1 MAGRKRSIRFKITAI
16 LLVPAIALVMMW
28 GIGASFTIRQGVELL
43 RIQTV
48 FTNVVQPMGGVLLQ
62 LQRERLLT
70 AACLNSPVALKS
82 ELDRERKVT
91 DEAVAELARSSASV
105 KDDTPPAMWNRVQD
119 LINRTRKLDGLRD
132 RVDRHTIH
140 SLDAIEEYSAVAEV
154 GFSAY
159 DYLMI
164 SADIDMI
171 EQTKAVV
178 LVVRSH
184 EMVSQQSALLTGVQ
198 VASRM
203 TQDDRDAFAA
213 MVSKR
218 RMLYNLGTG
227 QLDAE
232 LLQPFTELNTS
243 SLYTSFVSMEDQIL
257 SRVKPGK
264 PLPSSAL
271 TWPTITE
278 GVSKKFED
286 LTLSVGMTLSARA
299 APRAQGILLS
309 IALIGIVGLI
319 VILGTAF
326 ASFRF
331 ARRITG
337 ELTGL
342 QRAAVELA
350 DLRLPRIINRLRRGE
365 DVDVAAETPPMLKT
379 AETME
384 VENVGQAF
392 TSVQLTAIESAVQEA
407 ALRQGVNKVFLNLA
421 RRSQSLL
428 QRQLGMLD
436 SLEREVTDHEVL
448 EKLFGIDH
456 LTTRMRRHAEGL
468 IILSG
473 AAPGRGWRDPVNLF
487 DVARAAV
494 EEVEDYLRV
503 DVIVPH
509 GPALVGSAVTDVIHL
524 LAELIENAAI
534 FSPPHT
540 RVQVR
545 GEMVARGF
553 ALEIEDRGLG
563 IAPEEM
569 ARINELLANA
579 PEFDLADSD
588 RLGLFV
594 VARLAQRHNVRV
606 SLRPSPYGGT
616 SAVVLLPQELVVTAE
631 VPDLSVEAIA
641 VSHPAPA
648 LALTPPAVDATVDR
662 AERGEGGEPG
672 NRTGDRSSD
681 RTGDRSDDRDELP
694 RRVRQANLAP
704 QLREERA
711 DLFSSFQ
718 AGWQRA
724 QEES

>member
-16 LLVPAIALVMMW
+16 LLVPTIALVMTW
-28 GIGASFTIRQGVELL
+28 GFAATLTIRQGVELL

-48 FTNVVQPMGGVLLQ
+48 FTNVVQPMAGVILQ

-70 AACLNSPVALKS
+70 AECLNSPAPLKS
-82 ELDRERKVT
+82 ELDKERKVT
-91 DEAVAELARSSASV
+91 DEAVAELARSSSSV
-105 KDDTPPAMWNRVQD
+105 KDDTPPAMWNRVQE
-119 LINRTRKLDGLRD
+119 LVNRARKLDGLRD
-132 RVDRHTIH
+132 RVDRHTLH
-140 SLDAIEEYSAVAEV
+140 SLDAIEEYTAVADI
-154 GFSAY
+154 GFLAY

-171 EQTKAVV
+171 EQTRAIV
-178 LVVRSH
+178 LIVRGH
-184 EMVSQQSALLTGVQ
+184 ELVSQQSALLTGVQ
-198 VASRM
+198 TAGRI
-203 TQDDRDAFAA
+203 TQDERDAFAA

-218 RMLYNLGTG
+218 RLLYSLGTG

-232 LLQPFTELNTS
+232 LLQPFTDLNTS
-243 SLYTSFVSMEDQIL
+243 ALYSSFTSIEDQI
-257 SRVKPGK
+257 VKRIKPDK
-264 PLPSSAL
+264 PLPSSAQS
-271 TWPTITE
+271 WPTVAE
-278 GVSKKFED
+278 GLSKKFEE
-286 LTLSVGMTLSARA
+286 LTLGVGMTLTARA
-299 APRAQGILLS
+299 APRAQGILIS
-309 IALIGIVGLI
+309 IAVIGVAGLLA
-319 VILGTAF
+319 ILATAF
-326 ASFRF
+326 VSLRF

-342 QRAAVELA
+342 QHAATELA

-365 DVDVAAETPPMLKT
+365 DVDVAAETPPALKT
-379 AETME
+379 AETVE
-384 VENVGQAF
+384 VESVNNAF
-392 TSVQLTAIESAVQEA
+392 TSVQLTAIESAVHEA
-407 ALRQGVNKVFLNLA
+407 ELRKGVNKVFLNLA
-421 RRSQSLL
+421 RRNQSLL

-436 SLEREVTDHEVL
+436 GLEREVADHEVL

-473 AAPGRGWRDPVNLF
+473 AAPARGWRDPVNLF
-487 DVARAAV
+487 DVVRAAI
-494 EEVEDYLRV
+494 EEVEDYLRI

-509 GPALVGSAVTDVIHL
+509 GHALVGSAVTDIIHL

-563 IAPEEM
+563 LAPEEL

-594 VARLAQRHNVRV
+594 VARLAHRHNVRV

-616 SAVVLLPQELVVTAE
+616 SAIVLVPQELVVETEAR
-631 VPDLSVEAIA
+631 DLSVERIA
-641 VSHPAPA
+641 APHPAPA
-648 LALTPPAVDATVDR
+648 LSLTPPAADTAAADP
-662 AERGEGGEPG
+662 RGRGDLG
-672 NRTGDRSSD
+672 NRDGD
-681 RTGDRSDDRDELP
+681 GDELP

-704 QLREERA
+704 QLRDERA

-724 QEES
+724 QEDDL